1 MTLSDTARAHVAQCH
16 REDVSEELLLK
27 LAAENDALRAELAQF
42 TADAEANKDRVAR
55 IHAAA
60 KAEFSRQIGMMDAG
74 FELDAV
80 AAIDVIKAI
89 NKSAQEAL

>member
-27 LAAENDALRAELAQF
+27 LAAENDVLRAELAQF
-42 TADAEANKDRVAR
+42 TADAEANKDQVAR

-60 KAEFSRQIGMMDAG
+60 QAELNRQR
-74 FELDAV
+74 
-80 AAIDVIKAI
+80 AAIAFGRDFDAASAIKAI
-89 NKSAQEAL
+89 EAINKAAQEAM